1 MRMVDLI
8 SKKREGLSL
17 SRDEIQFMIKGYTEG
32 TIPDYQMSAWAMAV
46 FFQGLDIKE
55 TSDLTMEMARSGDQV
70 DLSGIQG
77 IKVDKHSTGGVGDK
91 TSLIVVPLVASVGV
105 PVAKMSGR
113 GLGHTGG
120 TVDKLES
127 IEGFK
132 IELTKEQFFQNVN
145 DFKMA
150 LVGQSGNLTPADKK
164 LYGLRDVTGT
174 VNSMPLIA
182 SSIMSK
188 KIASGADAIV
198 LDVKVGAGA
207 FMKSLEDAKE
217 LAKTMVSIGNH
228 LNRKTV
234 AVITDMNQ
242 PLGFEIGNANEVRE
256 AIEVLSGK
264 GEERLTKVCLTLAS
278 HMAVAG
284 QVFPDFNTAYQKL
297 EEILR
302 TGKALET
309 FAKFI
314 EAQGG
319 NSQVVTESEK
329 LPQAQYHIEVTAEQ
343 GGYIE
348 EINAEAMGNA
358 AMYLGAGRKTKED
371 QIDYAV
377 GISLKKKVADE
388 VTAGEVIALIHS
400 NSENVQDSYELIKQ
414 SVKISSDRI
423 EELPIIYEVVE

>member
-17 SRDEIQFMIKGYTEG
+17 SRDEIQYIIKGYTDG

-46 FFQGLDIKE
+46 FFQGLDAKE
-55 TSDLTMEMARSGDQV
+55 TSELTMEMACSGDQV
-70 DLSGIQG
+70 DLSGIKG

-145 DFKMA
+145 EFKMA

-284 QVFPDFNTAYQKL
+284 QVYPDFNTAYKQL
-297 EEILR
+297 EEVLN
-302 TGKALET
+302 TGQAVET
-309 FAKFI
+309 FAKFV

-319 NSQVVTESEK
+319 DPELVTQPEK
-329 LPQAQYHIEVTAEQ
+329 LPQAKYHINVIAEQ
-343 GGYIE
+343 SGYIQD
-348 EINAEAMGNA
+348 INAESIGYA

-371 QIDYAV
+371 QIDYSV
-377 GISLKKKVADE
+377 GITLKKKVADE
-388 VTAGEVIALIHS
+388 VSVGEVIAVIHS
-400 NSENVQDSYELIKQ
+400 NNKEVQDSLDLIQQ
-414 SVKISSDRI
+414 SVKISTESVD
-423 EELPIIYEVVE
+423 ELPIIYEIIE